1 MSWGTPFDSR
11 IIRLF
16 NFLTRKKHKMQIKKS
31 VAAIL
36 AALGLTVIATPA
48 ISYEAGDIIVRG
60 RIINVDPQDSS
71 GKISVNGAK
80 TTSGVAV
87 NSDTM
92 PEVDFTYMIDK
103 NWGVELI
110 LAYTDHD
117 ISTTSGGLSGLDNII
132 SAKVLPPTLTLQY
145 HFSPDSNIR
154 PYVGA
159 GINYTHFFDEKLTG
173 PIKTLSDDIDLQ
185 DSWGLAAQA
194 GVDIDIDDTWFVNL
208 DVKYIDIDT
217 TAHITDGADIRVNAE
232 VDPIVW
238 GIGIGRVF

>member
-1 MSWGTPFDSR
+1 
-11 IIRLF
+11 
-16 NFLTRKKHKMQIKKS
+16 MQVKKS

-36 AALGLTVIATPA
+36 AALGLTVVATPA

-60 RIINVDPQDSS
+60 RIITVDPQENSNH
-71 GKISVNGAK
+71 IHHNGAA
-80 TTSGVAV
+80 TTSKV
-87 NSDTM
+87 NIDSDTM

-110 LAYTDHD
+110 LAYTDHEID
-117 ISTTSGGLSGLDNII
+117 ATGAPLGGLGNII
-132 SAKVLPPTLTLQY
+132 DAKVLPPTVTLQY
-145 HFSPDSNIR
+145 HFAPDSNIR

-173 PIKTLSDDIDLQ
+173 PIKGLSDDIDLQ

-194 GVDIDIDDTWFVNL
+194 GVDIDIDDTWFINL

-238 GIGIGRVF
+238 GIGIGRAF

>member
-1 MSWGTPFDSR
+1 
-11 IIRLF
+11 
-16 NFLTRKKHKMQIKKS
+16 MQVKKS
-31 VAAIL
+31 VAAVL
-36 AALGLTVIATPA
+36 AALGLTVVATPA

-60 RIINVDPQDSS
+60 RIINVDPQDDS
-71 GKISVNGAK
+71 GKIRVNGAVH
-80 TTSGVAV
+80 TSGVSV

-92 PEVDFTYMIDK
+92 PEIDFTYMIDK

-110 LAYTDHD
+110 LAYSDHE
-117 ISTTSGGLSGLDNII
+117 ISTTSGTLGSLGNII
-132 SAKVLPPTLTLQY
+132 DAKVLPPTVTLQY
-145 HFSPDSNIR
+145 HFAPDSNIR

-173 PIKTLSDDIDLQ
+173 TIKTLSDDIDLQ

-194 GVDIDIDDTWFVNL
+194 GVDIDIDDTWFINL

-238 GIGIGRVF
+238 GIGVGRAF

>member
-1 MSWGTPFDSR
+1 
-11 IIRLF
+11 
-16 NFLTRKKHKMQIKKS
+16 MQVKKS
-31 VAAIL
+31 VAAVI
-36 AALGLTVIATPA
+36 AALGLTVVATPA

-60 RIINVDPQDSS
+60 RIINVDPQENSHNIYLNGTKQS
-71 GKISVNGAK
+71 GTKVGI
-80 TTSGVAV
+80 

-92 PEVDFTYMIDK
+92 PEVDFTYMIDR

-110 LAYTDHD
+110 LAYTDHEID
-117 ISTTSGGLSGLDNII
+117 TAFGSFGNII
-132 SAKVLPPTLTLQY
+132 DAKVLPPTLTLQY
-145 HFSPDSNIR
+145 HFAPDSNIR

-159 GINYTHFFDEKLTG
+159 GVNYTHFFDEETQGTIDGITG
-173 PIKTLSDDIDLQ
+173 KVDLE

-194 GVDIDIDDTWFVNL
+194 GVDIDIDDTWFVNF

-217 TAHITDGADIRVNAE
+217 TAHLRGVADVRVNVE

>member
-1 MSWGTPFDSR
+1 M
-11 IIRLF
+11 LA
-16 NFLTRKKHKMQIKKS
+16 KKYCTAL
-31 VAAIL
+31 V
-36 AALGLTVIATPA
+36 AALGLSAVATPA
-48 ISYEAGDIIVRG
+48 ISYEAGDLIVRG
-60 RIINVDPQDSS
+60 RIINIDPQDDS
-71 GKISVNGAK
+71 GKVSVNGVK
-80 TTSGVAV
+80 TNSGVSV

-92 PEVDFTYMIDK
+92 PEIDFTYMIDK

-110 LAYTDHD
+110 LAYTDHG
-117 ISTTSGGLSGLDNII
+117 ISTTSGALSGLGNII
-132 SAKVLPPTLTLQY
+132 DAKVLPPTLTLQY
-145 HFSPDSNIR
+145 HFAADSNIR

-173 PIKTLSDDIDLQ
+173 SVKGLSDDIDLQ

-194 GVDIDIDDTWFVNL
+194 GVDIDINDTWFVNL

>member
-1 MSWGTPFDSR
+1 
-11 IIRLF
+11 
-16 NFLTRKKHKMQIKKS
+16 MQVKKS
-31 VAAIL
+31 VAAVL
-36 AALGLTVIATPA
+36 AALGLTVVATPA
-48 ISYEAGDIIVRG
+48 ISYEAGDIIIRG
-60 RIINVDPQDSS
+60 RIINVDPQVDSNH
-71 GKISVNGAK
+71 VHLNGGA
-80 TTSGVAV
+80 TTSKVDI

-110 LAYTDHD
+110 LAYTDHEID
-117 ISTTSGGLSGLDNII
+117 ATGAPLGGLGKII
-132 SAKVLPPTLTLQY
+132 DAKVLPPTVTLQY
-145 HFSPDSNIR
+145 HFAPDSNIR

-159 GINYTHFFDEKLTG
+159 GINYTHFFDEKTQGAVDGITG
-173 PIKTLSDDIDLQ
+173 DVDLQ

-194 GVDIDIDDTWFVNL
+194 GVDIDIDDTWFINL

-217 TAHITDGADIRVNAE
+217 TAHLTGANDVRVNVE